1 MNEYSKAVLYGEK
14 ELEIRERK
22 LPANH
27 PDLLLSY
34 YNVDEA
40 YEKYKDYRTYDRAV
54 DISQQSLSL
63 DHSVVLIYK
72 TSLD

>member
-1 MNEYSKAVLYGEK
+1 MNEYSNEK

-40 YEKYKDYRTYDRAV
+40 CEKLKDYRTYERAV
-54 DISQQSLSL
+54 DISQ
-63 DHSVVLIYK
+63 
-72 TSLD
+72 